1 MTRQDF
7 ETWSHDALVQF
18 ANETY
23 VRIVDD
29 MYEIEALKKD
39 LKDAINAY
47 RHINTTRSYHDKK
60 ENENNCKML

>member
-1 MTRQDF
+1 MTKQDF

-23 VRIVDD
+23 ARIVDD

-39 LKDAINAY
+39 LKDSIKAY
-47 RHINTTRSYHDKK
+47 RHINTRTT
-60 ENENNCKML
+60 NEQL